1 MRHNH
6 CPFTT
11 IASSHLCFIFTHQS
25 SFHHFFQIF
34 SQFYHRFD
42 WGSLL
47 QVSILFQIMSL
58 PDSETLMKTVLEK
71 YPDATDLKEDIDV
84 HMEEF
89 KAFEYRFKLTNVV
102 LRALTLPIPKLED
115 ESEVVFEG
123 RSITYH
129 WTFCEFWNG
138 ENLCY
143 LPWIV

>member
-1 MRHNH
+1 M
-6 CPFTT
+6 
-11 IASSHLCFIFTHQS
+11 
-25 SFHHFFQIF
+25 
-34 SQFYHRFD
+34 
-42 WGSLL
+42 L

-129 WTFCEFWNG
+129 WTFCEF
-138 ENLCY
+138 
-143 LPWIV
+143 